1 MEQHTVEAANV
12 CSHMERL
19 AAASES
25 FVAQRDQ
32 LNDLKREARLDGLNI
47 LALNPLVE
55 ILGTNP
61 HDRGRRVLQDLFS
74 YAIEAGAE
82 LEFAKAA
89 TSSVSGSVRSCDQQ
103 AEAMRQPDARVLGT
117 PRASDPARQKR
128 RDRIAGAF
136 HGLLGL
142 SISGLLLWLLS

>member
-1 MEQHTVEAANV
+1 MEQYTVKAANV
-12 CSHMERL
+12 RSHMERL
-19 AAASES
+19 ASASES

-32 LNDLKREARLDGLNI
+32 FNDLKREARLDGLNI

-61 HDRGRRVLQDLFS
+61 HDRGKRVLQDLFS

-82 LEFAKAA
+82 LDFARAA
-89 TSSVSGSVRSCDQQ
+89 TSSDGEPTRSIDQQ
-103 AEAMRQPDARVLGT
+103 AGAVSQPDARVLGS
-117 PRASDPARQKR
+117 PRASDPARRKR
-128 RDRIAGAF
+128 RDRIAATF
-136 HGLLGL
+136 HGLLGI